1 MSSEQFSVIVQ
12 YRYDPQTGTRQVR
25 VVRTDTADEVRL
37 SDGSFLI
44 RVSTESDA
52 PVIRCLIRHLDSGR
66 EAYIQGGPN
75 LLALIKDSLLH

>member
-1 MSSEQFSVIVQ
+1 MSSGQFSVIVRF
-12 YRYDPQTGTRQVR
+12 RYGPQSGTRQVR
-25 VVRTDTADEVRL
+25 VICTDTADEVHL

-44 RVSTESDA
+44 RVSIESDA
-52 PVIRCLIRHLDSGR
+52 PVTRCLIRHLESGR